1 MHKETN
7 SPAAVSSAEYLY
19 CQSNFELKHERQ
31 QASNRDIL
39 LRIIQGIF
47 EGLKWKNWLI
57 RAQNQFHFT

>member
-31 QASNRDIL
+31 QASNNIWTYKAA
-39 LRIIQGIF
+39 IYS
-47 EGLKWKNWLI
+47 
-57 RAQNQFHFT
+57 

>member
-31 QASNRDIL
+31 QASNNIWTYRIEL
-39 LRIIQGIF
+39 LSTVNI
-47 EGLKWKNWLI
+47 N
-57 RAQNQFHFT
+57 N